1 MTENNAMVLQLI
13 QLSIQYFDNKINC
26 DKQSSDNMLLDDNI
40 NTDNIYFLLNKY
52 FSDLGDGLLEISKIY
67 KEEED
72 YDVIVIRFADHLR
85 IYDFSICIV
94 VMEDN
99 ELNHKIINIL
109 SRSSMLF
116 EDYKIEDNMDL
127 YIDLLRKQYSQYL
140 RLSMQDGECG
150 IEGISTIH
158 CKRFLDIYSVIM
170 AILFTL
176 SEYITYE
183 DELKEALEEAVRKG
197 ILERK

>member
-1 MTENNAMVLQLI
+1 M
-13 QLSIQYFDNKINC
+13 Y
-26 DKQSSDNMLLDDNI
+26 KQKEEYTIRRILFSNEKNI

-140 RLSMQDGECG
+140 RLSMQEGYG
-150 IEGISTIH
+150 LEGISIIH
-158 CKRFLDIYSVIM
+158 CKGSLDIYSVIM